1 MGNRRS
7 KPGKSRK
14 TQAQS
19 TNNSTRTAIIAGA
32 VVVGVAILGYLLYL
46 NLQPAAEIAGL
57 VNHPRPSAG
66 HESDIVYDFTPLPP
80 FGGTHNPAWQN
91 CGIYEEPVEA
101 QYTIH
106 SMEHGAV
113 WITYQPDLPQ
123 EQIDQL
129 RDTVRGQNFVLL
141 TPWPNLQSPIVL
153 TAWGIQ
159 LEVDSADD
167 ERIDQFIERYQVGP
181 QTPERGASCTNGVG
195 EPLA

>member
-1 MGNRRS
+1 MANRRS
-7 KPGKSRK
+7 KPVRGRK

-19 TNNSTRTAIIAGA
+19 TNNTTRNAIIAAA
-32 VVVGVAILGYLLYL
+32 VLVSVGILGYLLYL
-46 NLQPAAEIAGL
+46 NLRPAPEITGV

-66 HESDIVYDFTPLPP
+66 HDQSITYDFTALPP
-80 FGGTHNPAWQN
+80 VGGTHNPAWQN

-129 RDTVRGQNFVLL
+129 QETVRGQNFLLL

-153 TAWGIQ
+153 TAWGLQ

-181 QTPERGASCTNGVG
+181 QTPERGATCTNGVG